1 MSRHPSHLLVVGT
14 DTGVGK
20 TVATAALAVHHR
32 AAGRSVVVVKPVQTG
47 VLSGE
52 PGDVD
57 VVRELAGVRDSYE
70 LVRLA
75 EPLAPE
81 SAALRSGADL
91 PPVAELAR
99 RIAATTDADLVLVEG
114 VGGVTVRLDL
124 DGGTVL
130 DLGRALQWH
139 GAVEAVVVVRAGLGT
154 LNHTALTVDALRR
167 ADLAVSG
174 LIVGSW
180 PVEPDLAADVN
191 RADLPRLTGCPVL
204 GAIPAGAGRLGAAD
218 FQRQAATWFVR
229 PSGG

>member
-1 MSRHPSHLLVVGT
+1 MSRHPSYQLVVGT

-20 TVATAALAVHHR
+20 TVATAALAVHQR
-32 AAGRSVVVVKPVQTG
+32 AAGRSVAVVKPVQTG

-57 VVRELAGVRDSYE
+57 VVRELAGVQDAYE

-81 SAALRSGADL
+81 SAALRSGAEL
-91 PPVAELAR
+91 PPVTELAR
-99 RIAATTDADLVLVEG
+99 RIVAATAGADLVLAEG
-114 VGGVTVRLDL
+114 VGGVAVRLDL

-139 GAVEAVVVVRAGLGT
+139 GDVEAVVVVRAGLGT

-167 ADLAVSG
+167 ADLTVTG
-174 LIVGSW
+174 LVLGSW
-180 PVEPDLAADVN
+180 PLEPDLAATVN
-191 RADLPRLTGCPVL
+191 RTELARLTGCPVL
-204 GAIPAGAGRLGAAD
+204 AVIPAGAGRLGAAD
-218 FQRQAATWFVR
+218 FQRQVATWFVR
-229 PSGG
+229 PSG